1 MKEKDAQPSLSLED
15 EHERWM
21 RLALEQA
28 RQAEAMGEVPVGA
41 VLVRHGEVIGQGHN
55 QVITLSDPSA
65 HAEIMALRNAGVRE
79 NNYRLPESILYVT
92 LEPCLMCAG
101 ALIHARIKQLVFSTN
116 DPKTGVIDTVDHAF
130 QRPYHNHHIAVHS
143 GVLATESAR
152 MLRDFFVSR
161 RQKRNADS

>member
-1 MKEKDAQPSLSLED
+1 MKEKAAQPSFSFED

-55 QVITLSDPSA
+55 RVITLNDPSA
-65 HAEIMALRNAGVRE
+65 HAEIMALRDAGARE
-79 NNYRLPESILYVT
+79 NNYRLPESTLYVT

-101 ALIHARIKQLVFSTN
+101 ALIHARIKQLVFSTS

-130 QRPYHNHHIAVHS
+130 QRSYHNHHIAVHS
-143 GVLATESAR
+143 GVLATDSAR
-152 MLRDFFVSR
+152 MLRDFFAAR
-161 RQKRNADS
+161 RQRRNADS